1 MRKGLP
7 TVMELVK
14 KTADFFAAEGIASA
28 RLDAEVLLADVLGLD
43 RIHLYVNFD
52 RPLEEAEVDR
62 YRQAVIRRAQRVPVA
77 YITGEKEFMSLPF
90 SVNPQVLIPRPETEL
105 LVERVVSLLPREFA
119 TGGAKVADIGTG
131 SGVIA
136 ICLALQ
142 SQVEEVWATDISPS
156 ALQVARAN
164 AARHQ
169 VEGKI
174 KVGPG
179 RHAKALGTSG
189 PGLL

>member
-62 YRQAVIRRAQRVPVA
+62 YRQAVIRRFQRCRWPISPERRSSCRCPLV
-77 YITGEKEFMSLPF
+77 S
-90 SVNPQVLIPRPETEL
+90 IPR
-105 LVERVVSLLPREFA
+105 
-119 TGGAKVADIGTG
+119 
-131 SGVIA
+131 
-136 ICLALQ
+136 C
-142 SQVEEVWATDISPS
+142 
-156 ALQVARAN
+156 
-164 AARHQ
+164 
-169 VEGKI
+169 
-174 KVGPG
+174 
-179 RHAKALGTSG
+179 
-189 PGLL
+189 

>member
-1 MRKGLP
+1 
-7 TVMELVK
+7 MELVK
-14 KTADFFAAEGIASA
+14 KTADFSRGGDCLG

-169 VEGKI
+169 VEGEI
-174 KVGPG
+174 RWV
-179 RHAKALGTSG
+179 RETC
-189 PGLL
+189 